1 MLQEQFYEKGEV
13 LRGLVPFNSAQFLIV
28 PFQKFRS
35 LANTMAVLG
44 GGCILFSHPSDCYLD
59 DSPLCFQ

>member
-1 MLQEQFYEKGEV
+1 MLQGWFHEKREE
-13 LRGLVPFNSAQFLIV
+13 LRGSVVFHTAQFLIV
-28 PFQKFRS
+28 PFQQFRN

-44 GGCILFSHPSDCYLD
+44 VGCILFSHPSDCYLD